1 MLLTNILKKM
11 KRLVLLLTVVLL
23 LSVSQNLQAQD
34 VYSPWT
40 ASLSTNAINNPVL
53 KAPNNLG
60 RFKTWNWE
68 AAGFKGAISRHLT
81 GNLSLEGSVT
91 LTGIKQNY
99 IDVDKKFSLIALD
112 GLAKYNVI
120 NNFNVN
126 PYVAI
131 GGGLTWVDT
140 LGKSLTANAGVGL
153 NVWLTY
159 NFGLTGQSIYKHAL
173 DDYGISH
180 FQHSVGIIF
189 KFGGTDNDND
199 GIINKEDNCP
209 NVFGLAMFNGCPDTD
224 KDGIMDQEDNCPDIA
239 GTLNGCPDADNDGVA
254 DPYDKCPNFAGDK
267 TNNGCPLPDTDN
279 DGVPDKFDKCPSVKG
294 LNNNNGCPPEA
305 DINQTNITSK
315 PKAVLIYFELSK
327 SEITA
332 ESKKILDNVASYIT
346 KSNIKTYE
354 ISGHTDN
361 TSSAETNLKLSLA
374 RANAVRDYL
383 VAKGIDKTKL
393 ITRGFGEE
401 FPVDSSNTE
410 VGRHKN
416 RRVEIIPMI

>member
-23 LSVSQNLQAQD
+23 LAVSQNLQAQD

-68 AAGFKGAISRHLT
+68 VAGFKGALSRHLT
-81 GNLSLEGSVT
+81 GKLSLEGSVT

-112 GLAKYNVI
+112 GLVKYNLI

-126 PYVAI
+126 PYVAV

-153 NVWLTY
+153 NVWITY

-180 FQHSVGIIF
+180 FQHSVGLIF

-199 GIINKEDNCP
+199 GIINKEDNCTGKFWEGRFKSQALLDEAALLSCMAYVDLNP
-209 NVFGLAMFNGCPDTD
+209 IRAAIASNLEASDFTSIKERITQFKSYQRQKDKRNSDCKTVAQPKSLLPFAATLDTQALPFSYADYFELVDWSGRQIDPKKRGFIAKGEPKILSVLAIDSDDWLTTVKEFRRQYG
-224 KDGIMDQEDNCPDIA
+224 
-239 GTLNGCPDADNDGVA
+239 
-254 DPYDKCPNFAGDK
+254 NFAG
-267 TNNGCPLPDTDN
+267 GERRL
-279 DGVPDKFDKCPSVKG
+279 
-294 LNNNNGCPPEA
+294 
-305 DINQTNITSK
+305 
-315 PKAVLIYFELSK
+315 
-327 SEITA
+327 
-332 ESKKILDNVASYIT
+332 
-346 KSNIKTYE
+346 
-354 ISGHTDN
+354 
-361 TSSAETNLKLSLA
+361 
-374 RANAVRDYL
+374 RDY
-383 VAKGIDKTKL
+383 AHRHGRSWCKG
-393 ITRGFGEE
+393 
-401 FPVDSSNTE
+401 
-410 VGRHKN
+410 VG
-416 RRVEIIPMI
+416 